1 MIEGLPISAMPVLNF
16 RLLPPL
22 KTITKT
28 PIELNYDEA

>member
-1 MIEGLPISAMPVLNF
+1 LPISAMPVLNF

-28 PIELNYDEA
+28 SIQPNYEHITK